1 MDKNKIA
8 HDIACAA
15 LPIVYEQYINNGGN
29 RDDYDIVAEYN
40 LLFSNIISDERLDSI
55 KKVLNKD

>member
-1 MDKNKIA
+1 MNKNKIA

-29 RDDYDIVAEYN
+29 RNDYDIVAEYKF
-40 LLFSNIISDERLDSI
+40 LFSNIISDKRLNEI
-55 KKVLNKD
+55 QKVFNKD